1 MNLCSESELGQKLV
15 PVVLGGDILAYSYA
29 RCFHEAYGVKTM
41 VISGVN
47 VKFTSSSRFT
57 DYRIDPAMGEG
68 DEAIAAMLSVPLRS
82 SASICSRGTALVRPS
97 EHKSSRSPPCS
108 AAWVYSDSSR

>member
-68 DEAIAAMLSVPLRS
+68 DEAIAAMLRRLGSELAEAGKVAVLLG
-82 SASICSRGTALVRPS
+82 SADWHVRTIS
-97 EHKSSRSPPCS
+97 KHKEELEQ
-108 AAWVYSDSSR
+108 